1 MKYHSKESREYRK
14 ELRKK
19 MRPVW
24 DTKYRSSE
32 KGFFLTLWHS
42 LRGRCNKNSSYHTYK
57 GRRNKLQINNGIRDR
72 DHLLE
77 LWERQK
83 KLLGGP
89 YCIYTG
95 VELTTIATRGH
106 GFGGHNGTNLSID
119 RINPDMPY
127 QPDNIVFCSW
137 SFNKKKGYS
146 TPEDCKKILK
156 VYEERHGK
164 S

>member
-1 MKYHSKESREYRK
+1 MSYHSKESQ

-19 MRPVW
+19 MRPIW

-42 LRGRCNKNSSYHTYK
+42 LKDRCNKNSSYHNT

-95 VELTTIATRGH
+95 AELTTIATRGRGH
-106 GFGGHNGTNLSID
+106 GGHNGTNLSID

-137 SFNKKKGYS
+137 SFNQKKGS
-146 TPEDCKKILK
+146 ATPEDCKKILK
-156 VYEERHGK
+156 VYEEHRARN
-164 S
+164 